1 MIQWARDE
9 TYLGR
14 DPSTRAFPVEDT
26 PNLIRRHKTH
36 AQFVKKS
43 STLSDAAKPEKF
55 KTETKWTDWVP
66 SFMNYLRAIPGRD
79 GIPLKY
85 ICWENEAPDP
95 TPNTDFLDDYV
106 SMAPLNGEAFA
117 INTADVHTYLV
128 NFVAG
133 NATAEAKM
141 AEHRQQR
148 NYKNALMW

>member
-1 MIQWARDE
+1 M
-9 TYLGR
+9 
-14 DPSTRAFPVEDT
+14 RAFPVTDA

-36 AQFVKKS
+36 AQFVKKA

-79 GIPLKY
+79 GIPLEY
-85 ICWENEAPDP
+85 ICRENEAPNP

-106 SMAPLNGEAFA
+106 NMGPLNGEAFA
-117 INTADVHTYLV
+117 IDAADVHTYLV

-133 NATAEAKM
+133 NETAEAKM
-141 AEHRQQR
+141 QAYDGQNNGR
-148 NYKNALMW
+148 LDSVTL